1 VLLPPG
7 EPTRGEGGGSV
18 ESEIVAKAEW
28 ERNFEQL
35 LVFFETQ
42 RTALPAD
49 WMSSALLRRKGTQ
62 PPPKGASQKPCIS
75 KKQRPVTPQK
85 CPTSPQQRPV
95 SPQRSPISPYQ
106 CPTSL

>member
-7 EPTRGEGGGSV
+7 EPTRGKGGGSV
-18 ESEIVAKAEW
+18 ECEIVGKAEW

-49 WMSSALLRRKGTQ
+49 WMSSASLRRKGTQ
-62 PPPKGASQKPCIS
+62 PPPKGASQKS
-75 KKQRPVTPQK
+75 
-85 CPTSPQQRPV
+85 PV
-95 SPQRSPISPYQ
+95 SPKNSD
-106 CPTSL
+106 L